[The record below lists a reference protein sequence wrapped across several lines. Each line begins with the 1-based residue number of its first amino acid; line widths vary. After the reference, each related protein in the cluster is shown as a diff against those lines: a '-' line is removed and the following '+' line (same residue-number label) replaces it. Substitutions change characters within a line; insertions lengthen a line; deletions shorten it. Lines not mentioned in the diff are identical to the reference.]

1 MSRKIGYQLKHSQN
15 FLVNE
20 RLVETLVDDAEF
32 STDDTVVEIGP
43 GRGIITRALARHA
56 GHVLAYEQ
64 DDTLVRYLVNSDRLS
79 GNVTLFHSD
88 FLTAQLPVTPF
99 RVFANIPFRHT
110 SAIIG
115 KLTTGTA
122 PPTDIRLVMQKEAAE
137 RYLIGST
144 STLQAQLQHP
154 FRIVEIIHMFRPQ
167 DFRPQPNVEAVM
179 LHITNAE
186 KPRLESQHMIR
197 YEHFLTA
204 TFGAWKPNLEE
215 SLSSILPRD
224 AYRELSKDR
233 EIRGCWRLK
242 VSQVPAD
249 IWIAMFRQL
258 IRLNDELV
266 WRKLAQSYQRIEADR
281 QKLDR
286 PTRTQGSSRRK

>member
-1 MSRKIGYQLKHSQN
+1 MSRKTGYQLKHSQN

-20 RLVETLVDDAEF
+20 RLIETLVDAARF
-32 STDDTVVEIGP
+32 SADDTVVEIGP
-43 GRGIITRALARHA
+43 GRGIITLALARHV
-56 GHVLAYEQ
+56 GHVLAYEY
-64 DDTLVRYLVNSDRLS
+64 DDNLVRHLVNSVRLP

-110 SAIIG
+110 SAIVG

-122 PPTDIRLVMQKEAAE
+122 PPTDIRLVMQREAAE

-144 STLQAQLQHP
+144 STLQAQLQYP
-154 FRIVEIIHMFRPQ
+154 FRRVEIIHIFRPQ

-179 LHITNAE
+179 LHIADAE
-186 KPRLESQHMIR
+186 KTRLEPQHMIR

-215 SLSSILPRD
+215 SLLSVLPRD
-224 AYRELSKDR
+224 AYRELSRDR

-249 IWIAMFRQL
+249 IWIAVFKQL
-258 IRLNDELV
+258 IKLNDELV
-266 WRKLAQSYQRIEADR
+266 WQRLAQSYQRIEADR
-281 QKLDR
+281 QRLDR

>member
-1 MSRKIGYQLKHSQN
+1 MSRKTGYQLKHSQN

-20 RLVETLVDDAEF
+20 RLIETLVDAARF
-32 STDDTVVEIGP
+32 SADDTVVEIGP
-43 GRGIITRALARHA
+43 GRGIITLALARHV
-56 GHVLAYEQ
+56 GHVLAYEY
-64 DDTLVRYLVNSDRLS
+64 DDNLVRHLVNSVRLP

-110 SAIIG
+110 SAIVG

-122 PPTDIRLVMQKEAAE
+122 PPTDIRLVMQREAAE

-144 STLQAQLQHP
+144 STLQAQLQYP
-154 FRIVEIIHMFRPQ
+154 FRRVEIIHIFRPQ

-179 LHITNAE
+179 LHIADAE
-186 KPRLESQHMIR
+186 KTRLEPQHMIR

-215 SLSSILPRD
+215 SLLSVLPRD
-224 AYRELSKDR
+224 AYRELSRDR

-249 IWIAMFRQL
+249 IWIAIFKQL
-258 IRLNDELV
+258 VKLNDELV
-266 WRKLAQSYQRIEADR
+266 WQRLAQSYQRIEADR
-281 QKLDR
+281 LRLDR
-286 PTRTQGSSRRK
+286 PTRTQSSRRRK